1 MTTKLVRILDDKE
14 GITETITVEPLGG
27 DAYRVT
33 IGGTAHDVEGFPT
46 ERGVCFR
53 LGGKS
58 YDLPVH
64 RSGDEH
70 HIRLPEG
77 GHNFKLI
84 DERLHKMRSAL
95 GVGAGAL
102 KPELQSPM
110 TGKVVL
116 VRCEAGHEVSEG
128 DTLVIIEAMKM
139 ENEIKAPADVKI
151 KAVEVGAG
159 DLVAPGDVLIK
170 FELE

>member
-1 MTTKLVRILDDKE
+1 MTTKLVRILDAKE
-14 GITETITVEPLGG
+14 GVTQTISVEPLGG

-33 IGGTAHDVEGFPT
+33 IGDEVHEVEGFPT
-46 ERGVCFR
+46 ERGVSFR
-53 LGGKS
+53 LGAKS
-58 YDLPVH
+58 FDLPVY
-64 RSGDEH
+64 RSGDSH
-70 HIRLPEG
+70 HVRLPEG
-77 GHNFKLI
+77 AHDFELVE
-84 DERLHKMRSAL
+84 ERLHKMRSAL

-102 KPELQSPM
+102 KPELVSPM

-116 VRCEAGHEVSEG
+116 VRCAAGDDVSEG

-151 KAVEVGAG
+151 RTVEVSAG
-159 DLVAPGDVLIK
+159 DLVAPGGVLVK

>member
-1 MTTKLVRILDDKE
+1 MTTKIESILDSKE
-14 GITETITVEPLGG
+14 GVTHTHSDVSLGG
-27 DAYRVT
+27 DSYRVT
-33 IGGTAHDVEGFPT
+33 IGDQVHDVEGFPT

-53 LGGKS
+53 LAGRS

-64 RSGDEH
+64 RSGDAH
-70 HIRLPEG
+70 HVRLPEG
-77 GHNFKLI
+77 AHDFELI
-84 DERLHKMRSAL
+84 EERLHKMRSAL
-95 GVGAGAL
+95 GVGAGSL
-102 KPELQSPM
+102 KPELPSPM

-116 VRCEAGHEVSEG
+116 VRCAAGDEVSEG

-170 FELE
+170 FELD